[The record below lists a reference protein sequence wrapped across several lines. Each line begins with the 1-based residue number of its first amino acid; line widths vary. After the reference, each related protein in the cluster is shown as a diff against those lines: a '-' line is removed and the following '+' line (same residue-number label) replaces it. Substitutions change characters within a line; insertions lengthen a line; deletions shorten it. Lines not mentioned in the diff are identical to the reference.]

1 MAVNDNVAFLT
12 ADIGRLMRK
21 RFDMMSRRHGATGPQ
36 WRALGAINRTPGITQ
51 AALAGWLE
59 VEAITAGRMV
69 DRLEKAGL
77 VERRADPA
85 DRRAWRLY
93 LTSAAAPLMGQ
104 LQACADTLIA
114 DTLTGVTEAEHAQ
127 LLWLLRRVRGNLL
140 DEPAGEPPASAT
152 GASDVRGADAASAQ
166 EYNHG

>member
-1 MAVNDNVAFLT
+1 MKSNVAFLT

-21 RFDMMSRRHGATGPQ
+21 RFDMMSRGHGATGPQ
-36 WRALGAINRTPGITQ
+36 WRTLGAINRTPGITQ
-51 AALAGWLE
+51 AALASWLE

-93 LTSAAAPLMGQ
+93 LTSTAAPLMEQ
-104 LQACADTLIA
+104 LQACSDTLIA
-114 DTLTGVTEAEHAQ
+114 DTLDGISEAEHLQ
-127 LLWLLRRVRGNLL
+127 LLALLNRMRGNLL
-140 DEPAGEPPASAT
+140 DEPPIELPRADGAAPAQ
-152 GASDVRGADAASAQ
+152 GPGRG
-166 EYNHG
+166 

>member
-1 MAVNDNVAFLT
+1 MKDNVAFLT

-21 RFDMMSRRHGATGPQ
+21 RFDMMSRSYGATGPQ

-51 AALAGWLE
+51 AALASWLE

-93 LTSAAAPLMGQ
+93 LTPAAAPLMVQ
-104 LQACADTLIA
+104 LQACADALIA
-114 DTLTGVTEAEHAQ
+114 DTLAGVSVAENAQ
-127 LLWLLRRVRGNLL
+127 LLALLNRVRANLL
-140 DEPAGEPPASAT
+140 DGPPIELSGLD
-152 GASDVRGADAASAQ
+152 GAARAMEQDRG
-166 EYNHG
+166 